1 MNIVG
6 GAAGAKYSQSF
17 NLPQT
22 DSQKAFD
29 LLDSRFPARAG
40 ETAFVVFKATP
51 SIEAKRADI
60 DPLLVQ
66 LRGVKGIIEVRDL
79 TVSPFNPRVALAEM
93 QFESQGR

>member
-1 MNIVG
+1 MLKRIADVCYRRRWRVLIGWIVLLVGINIVG

-40 ETAFVVFKATP
+40 ETAQRPAAAIVAP
-51 SIEAKRADI
+51 ISLRASCDCRRKFST
-60 DPLLVQ
+60 LSV
-66 LRGVKGIIEVRDL
+66 
-79 TVSPFNPRVALAEM
+79 
-93 QFESQGR
+93 